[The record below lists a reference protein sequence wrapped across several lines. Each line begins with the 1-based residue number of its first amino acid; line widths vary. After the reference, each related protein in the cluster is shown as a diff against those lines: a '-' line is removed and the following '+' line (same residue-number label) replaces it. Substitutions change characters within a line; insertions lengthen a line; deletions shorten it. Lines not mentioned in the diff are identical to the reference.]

1 MMEIDFRKYTLV
13 RGIQILSEFHPKFG
27 VLSMAKEIVL
37 EFIDQNGQPVLYNNG
52 DLLIANTT
60 CNEVELVS
68 LLSPIRT
75 NILRIY
81 FKSAKTM
88 QIQTEIMGNH
98 IELGEEN
105 RVIFI
110 KSPKK
115 FR

>member
-1 MMEIDFRKYTLV
+1 MMEVDFRKYTLV
-13 RGIQILSEFHPKFG
+13 RGIQLLSEFHPKFG

-52 DLLIANTT
+52 NLLIANTN
-60 CNEVELVS
+60 CNEVEMIS
-68 LLSPIRT
+68 LHSPIRT

-98 IELGEEN
+98 IELGEVPNE
-105 RVIFI
+105 
-110 KSPKK
+110 
-115 FR
+115 